1 MPYNMPEG
9 LINNISFGPAR
20 VFMKEWSATGMTS
33 PSIDV
38 GYISEDG
45 VSVELSNEIRT
56 ITQGNPR
63 LTEYTFVQA
72 QMAQIKFT
80 SIQWNMQAFAF
91 AMGAGVTHY
100 AKDAGGAPDGDTIY
114 SDGSVVSKLIFT
126 FGGEP
131 INKQVGIHIRHDM
144 AVSANTVAIYGWK
157 CQSEGGYTFNMG
169 QDEHAFEYTFNCT
182 RADKS
187 WGNQNLARNQQLIS
201 IVRQLGPNQKVAFDA
216 DGGPGGPL

>member
-20 VFMKEWSATGMTS
+20 VFMREWSATGMTS

-91 AMGAGVTHY
+91 AMGAGVTYY
-100 AKDAGGAPDGDTIY
+100 AKDGVDDDKY
-114 SDGSVVSKLIFT
+114 SDTGVASKLIFT

-182 RADKS
+182 RAEKS
-187 WGNQNLARNQQLIS
+187 WGNKNLDRNQQLIS
-201 IVRQLGPNQKVAFDA
+201 IVRQLGDSQKVLFDA